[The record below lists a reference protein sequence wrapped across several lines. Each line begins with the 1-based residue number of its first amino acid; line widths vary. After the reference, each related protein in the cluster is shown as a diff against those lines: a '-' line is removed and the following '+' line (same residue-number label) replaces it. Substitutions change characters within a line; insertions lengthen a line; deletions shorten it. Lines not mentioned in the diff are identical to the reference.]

1 MDMNDPKISR
11 RRLMQVA
18 FSSAV
23 PLGGMWRG
31 ANAQQPQV
39 ASRPSARLG
48 RAEQTHTPLVVT
60 LEPLEPGRDRPVV
73 TALASDPQGQ
83 WLAVAADDLTIR
95 LFDCDGLVQ
104 RRVLPGHRDLIRS
117 LAFRGDSRGLA
128 SAGNDGRLILWD
140 RDRDW
145 AIADQIDELPA
156 LYRVRFSPDGAQLAA
171 IGFHSQ
177 LMMFG
182 AAGQVRVESRCK
194 DPRGLAY
201 DEAGR
206 RLAVVG
212 KGGKLWVLDPRS
224 GESLNEI
231 DLTTSRVRDLAFLP
245 ETTCVV
251 VVGEDGTVSVA
262 DIETGQQVRRIDLLP
277 CKLFVIAAIDRD
289 RVAVAGSDNR
299 IRIVNCQSGQVVEH
313 LDGHQGS
320 INSLAWAAGV
330 LISGGF
336 DTTVRRWQLTAG
348 QSQRVAERE
357 QGDPPSR

>member
-1 MDMNDPKISR
+1 MIDPNISR

-23 PLGGMWRG
+23 PLVGMRRW
-31 ANAQQPQV
+31 AHAQ
-39 ASRPSARLG
+39 
-48 RAEQTHTPLVVT
+48 EPLVAALPSGRTGRTEPAPAPLMVT
-60 LEPLEPGRDRPVV
+60 LEPLAPGRDRPVV
-73 TALASDPQGQ
+73 TAMASDPQGR

-95 LFDCDGLVQ
+95 LFDCDNLLQ

-128 SAGNDGRLILWD
+128 SAGNDGRLILWAPE
-140 RDRDW
+140 RDW
-145 AIADQIDELPA
+145 AIADQVEDLPA
-156 LYRVRFSPDGAQLAA
+156 LYRVRFSPDGSQLAA

-177 LMMFG
+177 LMLFG

-201 DEAGR
+201 DETGR

-224 GESLNEI
+224 GDSVNET
-231 DLTTSRVRDLAFLP
+231 DLKASRVRDLAFLP
-245 ETTCVV
+245 ETSCVA

-262 DIETGQQVRRIDLLP
+262 DIETGRQVRRIDLLP
-277 CKLFVIAAIDRD
+277 CKLFVIAAIDRH

-320 INSLAWAAGV
+320 INSLACTAGV

-336 DTTVRRWQLTAG
+336 DTTVRRWQLTEG
-348 QSQRVAERE
+348 QAQRVAERE